1 MKLLDI
7 SGNKRMFIR
16 KLKWMNWKLTVRK
29 SIRDLYRD
37 INNFKKVY
45 QLRTNAVKHEKG
57 YLVTDATVFWLGGG
71 TISLKY

>member
-1 MKLLDI
+1 
-7 SGNKRMFIR
+7 
-16 KLKWMNWKLTVRK
+16 MNN
-29 SIRDLYRD
+29 IRDLYRD